1 MKLLK
6 RLGQH
11 ILISKPILKKII
23 NYAEI
28 SDKDTVLEV
37 GCGTGNL
44 TEMLLKKAR
53 KVIGIEKDGRF
64 IDLLEKKFK
73 KEIKESRLELIEAN
87 ALKIEWPSFDK
98 FVSNIPY
105 KISSPLTFKLFKH
118 DYKLA
123 VIMYQK
129 EFAER
134 LTASCGSK
142 KYGKLSVIAKI
153 YCKAEILDIVPPE
166 AFRPKPKVYSA
177 IVRII
182 PKPEIDVRN
191 KKLFEDFV
199 RFVFTKRRKKFGKIA
214 QEYGI
219 MVPDDLKDKR
229 PEEIPPEV
237 FAKIVD
243 DISSV

>member
-1 MKLLK
+1 MKLVK

-11 ILISKPILKKII
+11 ILVSKVILNKIV

-28 SDKDTVLEV
+28 SGRDTVLEV

-53 KVIGIEKDGRF
+53 KVIGIEKDKRF
-64 IDLLEKKFK
+64 IDLLQKKFK
-73 KEIKESRLELIEAN
+73 NEIEVGRLELIEAD

-105 KISSPLTFKLFKH
+105 QISSPLTFKLFKH

-123 VIMYQK
+123 VVMYQK

-134 LTASCGSK
+134 LTATSGK
-142 KYGKLSVIAKI
+142 KYGRLSVIARI
-153 YCKAEILDIVPPE
+153 YCRAEILDIIPPE
-166 AFRPKPKVYSA
+166 AFRPKPKVDSA
-177 IVRII
+177 VVRII
-182 PKPEIDVRN
+182 PKPDTEVRN
-191 KKLFEDFV
+191 KELFEDFV
-199 RFVFTKRRKKFGKIA
+199 RFVFTRRRKKFGKIA

-219 MVPDDLKDKR
+219 KIPEDLKDKR

-237 FAKIVD
+237 FAEIVD
-243 DISSV
+243 DLSSI

>member
-1 MKLLK
+1 MKLVR

-11 ILISKPILKKII
+11 ILVSKAILNKIV

-28 SDKDTVLEV
+28 SGKDTVLEV

-53 KVIGIEKDGRF
+53 KVIGIEKDKRF
-64 IDLLEKKFK
+64 IDLLQKKFK
-73 KEIKESRLELIEAN
+73 NEIEVGRLELIEAD

-105 KISSPLTFKLFKH
+105 QISSPLTFRLFKH

-123 VIMYQK
+123 VVTYQK

-134 LTASCGSK
+134 LTATSGK
-142 KYGKLSVIAKI
+142 KYGRLSVIARI

-166 AFRPKPKVYSA
+166 AFRPKPKVDSA
-177 IVRII
+177 VVRII
-182 PKPEIDVRN
+182 PKPEIEVRN
-191 KKLFEDFV
+191 KELFEDFV
-199 RFVFTKRRKKFGKIA
+199 RFVFTRRRKKFGKIA
-214 QEYGI
+214 QEYGLR
-219 MVPDDLKDKR
+219 VPDDLKDKR

-237 FAKIVD
+237 FAEIVD
-243 DISSV
+243 DLSSI